1 MELVKIDNEN
11 CDRWNMGTNLFSHF
25 VDSLSFIFKV
35 SQIILKSDVENVTKK
50 LKLSSFFDERLQ
62 KMNEL
67 NL

>member
-35 SQIILKSDVENVTKK
+35 SQIILKSDVENVT
-50 LKLSSFFDERLQ
+50 
-62 KMNEL
+62 
-67 NL
+67 